1 MMVARIVQIQT
12 VGSPSTD
19 GDRTVVQEGLMEP
32 DGLPPKNPDDPL
44 VALTACHAKI
54 RQYMEGLTRLVTLPD
69 LRDPRVIPSAQMAVR
84 YFSIGLP
91 LHAADEDDSI
101 APRLATRVPG
111 SEALL
116 DALELEHGGI
126 DACLA
131 RLIPLLSVLAEGGQ
145 PSRAAL
151 RAEVGFLR
159 DILLPHIEREEAELF
174 PLLASLTPLD
184 RAQIGREM
192 VSRRV

>member
-1 MMVARIVQIQT
+1 
-12 VGSPSTD
+12 
-19 GDRTVVQEGLMEP
+19 MEP
-32 DGLPPKNPDDPL
+32 DGLPPKIQDDPL
-44 VALTACHAKI
+44 AALAGCHAKI
-54 RQYMEGLTRLVTLPD
+54 RQYMDGLTRLVTLDD

-111 SEALL
+111 CEALL
-116 DALELEHGGI
+116 DSLEIEHGAI

-131 RLIPLLSVLAEGGQ
+131 RLIPQLSMLAEGGQ

-159 DILLPHIEREEAELF
+159 DILLPHIEREEAEMF
-174 PLLASLTPLD
+174 PLLSELTPLD
-184 RAQIGREM
+184 RMQIGRELLA
-192 VSRRV
+192 RRI